1 MWRLWWQPR
10 ARPHSSTR
18 IAVNSVSTSRSQ
30 HRHLSRIIWRI
41 NKQQVHQIISS
52 WRPQRLWDQVA
63 SRRRNC
69 QSVTHLIRSSAAQHK
84 ALSKSQSPW
93 FTNPR
98 QELTKVRVWLAWRS
112 LVISNTCTT
121 INLYI
126 TVIQPYNQAS
136 ATRKEYR
143 RRRWEALTTR
153 QLHMQI
159 MYQSLCKTREQP
171 KAKIQ
176 ILGVEM

>member
-1 MWRLWWQPR
+1 MWRLWWQLR
-10 ARPHSSTR
+10 ARLHSSIQ
-18 IAVNSVSTSRSQ
+18 IAVSLVSTSRSQ

-41 NKQQVHQIISS
+41 NNQQVHRIISS
-52 WRPQRLWDQVA
+52 WHPQRLWGHLA
-63 SRRRNC
+63 SRQRNC
-69 QSVTHLIRSSAAQHK
+69 QSVTHLIRSLVAQLK
-84 ALSKSQSPW
+84 ALSKFRNPW